1 MADYVAPVRNIIKA
15 FETGIKLAN
24 KVSRSASDASAAQ
37 ALQISESAQS
47 LQRSLERS
55 SQIISD
61 SYQQYVGSCGKPFGK
76 ALEDDDDLKQRFK
89 NLRTDVRDRID
100 ECDEF
105 EEDPESFR
113 AAAFSS
119 IEREAQDCADQCIT
133 IFHNVRERV
142 GLVAPRSLAVGSP
155 PRDDRTQLASMRQR
169 APSMRKPVPSP
180 SQSTSSQNSLPT
192 PAASPP
198 ERRLY
203 LDISPAEPVK
213 PKSPWTID
221 SPSQFDLGAHM
232 SPPSRSQRRTSREAS
247 PGSTTDAE
255 GRLIP
260 REVVLSRVRANE
272 EFLQRRRDSR
282 LMFQNEFRK
291 SISSIDEHRVSE
303 IFTTSPILTPISPT
317 GATGGMSISPIDGRA
332 SRTSMSDYQTLMTR
346 QRSQGGASQGT
357 RSSIASSEFQE
368 RPATRRHDSE
378 ADSIFGLRAAGPLS
392 PPLSEHRS
400 SAGLEGIPV
409 AATLRLP
416 DFGEGVYQGIE
427 VVDNT
432 DYTAGLIP
440 VHDNEP
446 PPVQLTSSAPATS
459 VRSIDHPMR
468 HDASF
473 FKFGGFCDGAKA
485 LVRGETGFKIY
496 KRPAGH
502 YSATVSARC
511 IKCSYEVGWN
521 DVEKDR
527 LLDRGGIYGNC
538 GVRFRQRFISK
549 CHVKTKSIE
558 ESCYACIFCIQ
569 EHKTV
574 EEHDATIFFSVSQL
588 FRHLATHTRPLPE
601 VSGIITLYGLQPP
614 EAVDFDI
621 HFPLNE
627 PSLHVFNIREI
638 AQKVATRPSA
648 TAVVTHHPKRGH
660 SGATDPDGHPAM
672 HFAVGA
678 KIVGVTFPTQFGGQW
693 CMGYH
698 DGERGSFPASAITLD
713 LPARED
719 LLMNQASP
727 LVATAKWDFKPKEA
741 KDSTRGWLKFNKG
754 DLITNIGYT
763 FQDQWC
769 WSGYTNRGKAW
780 GLFPQA
786 FVENLGE
793 GGQISSSPSVR
804 HKFGFGKMPTLQLA
818 RSPTNNV
825 PSHERRTSV
834 RSTNSNGSGNMV
846 QLQPGLEVVQSPIY
860 GSSSTGWRR

>member
-1 MADYVAPVRNIIKA
+1 M
-15 FETGIKLAN
+15 
-24 KVSRSASDASAAQ
+24 
-37 ALQISESAQS
+37 
-47 LQRSLERS
+47 
-55 SQIISD
+55 
-61 SYQQYVGSCGKPFGK
+61 
-76 ALEDDDDLKQRFK
+76 
-89 NLRTDVRDRID
+89 RDRID

-142 GLVAPRSLAVGSP
+142 GLVAPQSPAVGSP

-198 ERRLY
+198 ERHLY

-232 SPPSRSQRRTSREAS
+232 SPPSRSQRRTSREVS

-282 LMFQNEFRK
+282 LIFQNEFRK

-446 PPVQLTSSAPATS
+446 PPVQQTSSAPATS

-558 ESCYACIFCIQ
+558 DSCYAVSHFCLLIY
-569 EHKTV
+569 
-574 EEHDATIFFSVSQL
+574 IRSFFSV
-588 FRHLATHTRPLPE
+588 HLLHSRTQDRRRTRCD
-601 VSGIITLYGLQPP
+601 
-614 EAVDFDI
+614 DF
-621 HFPLNE
+621 L
-627 PSLHVFNIREI
+627 
-638 AQKVATRPSA
+638 
-648 TAVVTHHPKRGH
+648 
-660 SGATDPDGHPAM
+660 
-672 HFAVGA
+672 
-678 KIVGVTFPTQFGGQW
+678 
-693 CMGYH
+693 
-698 DGERGSFPASAITLD
+698 
-713 LPARED
+713 
-719 LLMNQASP
+719 
-727 LVATAKWDFKPKEA
+727 
-741 KDSTRGWLKFNKG
+741 
-754 DLITNIGYT
+754 
-763 FQDQWC
+763 
-769 WSGYTNRGKAW
+769 
-780 GLFPQA
+780 
-786 FVENLGE
+786 LGE
-793 GGQISSSPSVR
+793 PTIPA
-804 HKFGFGKMPTLQLA
+804 FGNAHTAFA
-818 RSPTNNV
+818 
-825 PSHERRTSV
+825 
-834 RSTNSNGSGNMV
+834 
-846 QLQPGLEVVQSPIY
+846 
-860 GSSSTGWRR
+860 